1 MSDQYPIFWIV
12 NGLIFFAN
20 AFYSIVKGHWFLGFL
35 QVITAGMAA
44 VAAAH
49 SSHAGNPERGK

>member
-1 MSDQYPIFWIV
+1 MSDQYPIFWV
-12 NGLIFFAN
+12 VSGLIFFAN
-20 AFYSIVKGHWFLGFL
+20 ALFSIAKGYWFLGFL

-49 SSHAGNPERGK
+49 SSHASDPERGQ